1 MHDQNKVKDKDPK
14 MMIHA
19 KDTGRMKDY
28 VDGDETNNVKS
39 EDVTHLKDEL
49 NANKPALRK

>member
-39 EDVTHLKDEL
+39 EDVPHLKDEL